1 MANPLQQ
8 SEAQPEP
15 QPAVP
20 LHREPLARL
29 VVQLA
34 FDFLIAPPARF
45 DDEANKALERVGR
58 FVQAD
63 RSYLFVY
70 STDGKTMSNTHEWC
84 AEGIE
89 PQITLLQDLP
99 IDVFPYLMGRLLEG
113 AVVDTVV
120 ADLPADAP
128 VEREVLEMQ
137 GIKSLILVRVLDTQ
151 NRMVGFVGFDAVTE
165 VRRWTKDEHYLL
177 EALGA
182 ILSSAL
188 ERRRTGRELA
198 QAEEVYRAL
207 TESSPD
213 GVYRTGSDGATTFV
227 NARLA
232 DIAGRVPAELLGQ
245 GWVDFVHPA
254 DRARVQDDSYRT
266 LRDGG
271 PFRSEYRVLRGDGR
285 VVWVLDQARSIA
297 PEGTPDRGFIGTI
310 TDITPLKEA
319 QFELQRSESR
329 SRALVEAIPDLML
342 RISRDGTYLD
352 CSRSGRE
359 MLLADPGGFIGR
371 KVDEMHPPETAAFWM
386 ASVRAALDQGSLQV
400 FEYELPVDGRFR
412 DFEARIVRSG
422 PDEVTALIRD
432 VTEKARLLR
441 EIRANEAE
449 LRAVHSAIPDLMFVI
464 DQRGTI
470 VAYNAHRREE
480 LFVPPELV
488 SGSNIRAI
496 MPAPLADRL
505 LDAIGRALAKRH
517 TESIEYELPF
527 PAGPQHFEARLAP
540 MGDENVV
547 AVVRNIT
554 ERKTSEAELLRHR
567 QQLRRLASEL
577 TVSEER
583 SRRDLALQLHDSIG
597 QELAIARL
605 RIQRGSETQGAEAA
619 EHYAN
624 ASRLLET
631 SIKQVQSLTFDLS
644 PPALHELGLP
654 HALRSYSRHMQ
665 KTHGIQIEYEESGEP
680 VELTSDQRILM
691 FRCARELM
699 VNVVKHAEATQL
711 IVSLAYEP
719 GSVTVRVE
727 DDGMGFDPAETEST
741 SAADEGHF
749 GLFSIRERLAA
760 YGGRLDIKSGHGTV
774 ATVSIPVG
782 AEAVR

>member
-1 MANPLQQ
+1 MQ
-8 SEAQPEP
+8 
-15 QPAVP
+15 

-34 FDFLIAPPARF
+34 FDFLISPPSRF
-45 DDEANKALERVGR
+45 DEEVQKSLELVGR
-58 FVQAD
+58 FVAAD

-70 STDGKTMSNTHEWC
+70 SPDGKSMSNTHEWC
-84 AEGIE
+84 DDGIE
-89 PQITLLQDLP
+89 PQIAQLQEMP
-99 IDVFPYLMGRLLEG
+99 VDVFPWLMGRMQEY
-113 AVVDTVV
+113 AVVDAVV
-120 ADLPADAP
+120 DELPAEAV

-137 GIKSLILVRVLDTQ
+137 SIRSLILVRVLDSR
-151 NRMVGFVGFDAVTE
+151 NRMVGFVGFDAVRH
-165 VRRWTKDEHYLL
+165 VRRWTKDEQYLL

-198 QAEEVYRAL
+198 HAEEVYRAL
-207 TESSPD
+207 TEASPD
-213 GVYRTGSDGATTFV
+213 GVYRTGSDGATTYA

-232 DIAGRVPAELLGQ
+232 EIAGRNSWELLGH
-245 GWVDFVHPA
+245 GWADYVHPS
-254 DRARVQDDSYRT
+254 DRPRVQAESLAT
-266 LRDGG
+266 LHEGG
-271 PFRSEYRVLRGDGR
+271 AFRSEYRVIRGDGR
-285 VVWVLDQARSIA
+285 VVWVLDQARPIA
-297 PEGTPDRGFIGTI
+297 PDGSPERGFIGTI
-310 TDITPLKEA
+310 TEITQLKLA
-319 QFELQRSESR
+319 QIELQRSESR

-342 RISRDGTYLD
+342 RIGRDGTYLD

-359 MLLADPGGFIGR
+359 MLLAEPGGFIGR
-371 KVDEMHPPETAAFWM
+371 KVDDMHPPETAAFWM
-386 ASVRAALDQGSLQV
+386 ASVRAALDKGELQV

-432 VTEKARLLR
+432 VTEKAQLLR
-441 EIRANEAE
+441 EIKANEAE

-464 DQRGTI
+464 DRRGTI

-480 LFVPPELV
+480 LYVPPELV
-488 SGSNIRAI
+488 SGSNIKSVL
-496 MPAPLADRL
+496 PS
-505 LDAIGRALAKRH
+505 ALAARIIG
-517 TESIEYELPF
+517 TIELALETRQIASLEYELPF
-527 PAGPQHFEARLAP
+527 PAGVQHFEARLAP
-540 MGDENVV
+540 MGEENVV

-554 ERKTSEAELLRHR
+554 ERKHAEAELLQHR

-583 SRRDLALQLHDSIG
+583 SRRELALQLHDSIG

-654 HALRSYSRHMQ
+654 HALRSFSRHMQ

-680 VELTSDQRILM
+680 VELTGDQRILM

-719 GSVTVRVE
+719 GNVTVRVE
-727 DDGMGFDPAETEST
+727 DDGMGFDPAVLATQLPAE
-741 SAADEGHF
+741 EGHF

-760 YGGRLDIKSGHGTV
+760 YGGSLDIKSGHGTV
-774 ATVSIPVG
+774 AMVSIPVG
-782 AEAVR
+782 PEAAR